1 MSQPIEAALRDVT
14 ERADQLVLNYVSRA
28 ADAAHGV
35 LRSDQRLA
43 FSRRLRARI
52 EEERRGRESLRE
64 TAKVLAT
71 FGDPVALVEREA
83 RRLAEA
89 GVPTRGTAREG
100 PPTREWPPTRVGG
113 AGVTRGAG
121 VVRAA
126 DVARAVDVAGPAGV
140 ARGAGVSRG
149 AGGGTLVGEHPREV
163 AALVVLVVAALLVP
177 FEPPSLAIFPVPLVV
192 WAAGSVLVLFGEN
205 WQMVDRIVGIGA
217 PIVGYTAGGVIV
229 GGLRMGADAGL
240 GELVRQFFDVSGT
253 MFMIGT
259 VLGIVWLGYRLL
271 VLS

>member
-1 MSQPIEAALRDVT
+1 MSQLIEAALRDVT

-43 FSRRLRARI
+43 FARRLRARI

-64 TAKVLAT
+64 TAKVLAG

-89 GVPTRGTAREG
+89 GVPTKGPVRERPPTLEG

-113 AGVTRGAG
+113 AVARGAG
-121 VVRAA
+121 V
-126 DVARAVDVAGPAGV
+126 ARPAGV
-140 ARGAGVSRG
+140 VQAAGVSRG
-149 AGGGTLVGEHPREV
+149 AGGGTLVMEHPREV

-192 WAAGSVLVLFGEN
+192 WAAGSVLVLFGES
-205 WQMVDRIVGIGA
+205 WQMGERIVGIGA

-229 GGLRMGADAGL
+229 GGLRVGADAGL

-259 VLGIVWLGYRLL
+259 VLGVVWLGYRLL
-271 VLS
+271 VVS